1 MKGVTTT
8 GFEFSYDPIVLDDM
22 RFVDTLAELLDEK
35 TDEFQ
40 TLVCSS
46 RLLTMLLGKDQ
57 KERLYDHIA
66 AKNGGRV
73 PYSALEPEIQQI
85 MGVNEEPGKN

>member
-1 MKGVTTT
+1 MKGVTTS
-8 GFEFSYDPIVLDDM
+8 GFEFSYDPVVLDDM

-46 RLLTMLLGKDQ
+46 KLLTMLLGKEQ
-57 KERLYDHIA
+57 KERLYGEDEGPA
-66 AKNGGRV
+66 AGAEG
-73 PYSALEPEIQQI
+73 
-85 MGVNEEPGKN
+85 